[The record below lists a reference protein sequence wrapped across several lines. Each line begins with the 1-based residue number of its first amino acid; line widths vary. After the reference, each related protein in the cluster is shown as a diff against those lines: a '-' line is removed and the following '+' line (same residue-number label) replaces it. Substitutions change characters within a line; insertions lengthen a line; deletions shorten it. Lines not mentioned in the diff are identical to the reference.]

1 MYLGLGNFIIVSV
14 TLFVIGI
21 VGFLANR
28 KNILL
33 LLLALEIMLLAVN
46 LNFVV
51 FSVFLDYL
59 LGQLFT
65 LIVLTVA
72 AAESA
77 LGLAILIVYYRVR
90 GGIASS
96 VGAWPSSAGT
106 LDQRTVSKRMS
117 SSLAGAG
124 TGRDIVDRVLPCR

>member
-51 FSVFLDYL
+51 FSVFLDDL

-90 GGIASS
+90 GGIALDT
-96 VGAWPSSAGT
+96 VQT
-106 LDQRTVSKRMS
+106 LRS
-117 SSLAGAG
+117 
-124 TGRDIVDRVLPCR
+124 

>member
-14 TLFVIGI
+14 TLFIIGL

-51 FSVFLDYL
+51 FSVFLDDL

-90 GGIASS
+90 GGIALDT
-96 VGAWPSSAGT
+96 VQT
-106 LDQRTVSKRMS
+106 LRS
-117 SSLAGAG
+117 
-124 TGRDIVDRVLPCR
+124 

>member
-1 MYLGLGNFIIVSV
+1 MFTIGL
-14 TLFVIGI
+14 
-21 VGFLANR
+21 VGFLVNR

-46 LNFVV
+46 INFVV
-51 FSVFLDYL
+51 FSVFLDDL
-59 LGQLFT
+59 LGQVFT

-90 GGIASS
+90 GGIALDT
-96 VGAWPSSAGT
+96 VQT
-106 LDQRTVSKRMS
+106 LRS
-117 SSLAGAG
+117 
-124 TGRDIVDRVLPCR
+124 

>member
-1 MYLGLGNFIIVSV
+1 LFTIGL
-14 TLFVIGI
+14 

-46 LNFVV
+46 INFVV
-51 FSVFLDYL
+51 FSVFLDDL
-59 LGQLFT
+59 LGQIFT

-90 GGIASS
+90 GGIALDT
-96 VGAWPSSAGT
+96 VQT
-106 LDQRTVSKRMS
+106 LRS
-117 SSLAGAG
+117 
-124 TGRDIVDRVLPCR
+124 

>member
-14 TLFVIGI
+14 TLFFIGL
-21 VGFLANR
+21 VGFLVNR

-46 LNFVV
+46 INFVV
-51 FSVFLDYL
+51 FSVFLDDL
-59 LGQLFT
+59 LGQIFT

-90 GGIASS
+90 GGIALDT
-96 VGAWPSSAGT
+96 VQT
-106 LDQRTVSKRMS
+106 LRS
-117 SSLAGAG
+117 
-124 TGRDIVDRVLPCR
+124 

>member
-1 MYLGLGNFIIVSV
+1 MHLGLGNFIIVSV
-14 TLFVIGI
+14 ILFIIGL
-21 VGFLANR
+21 VGFLVNR

-46 LNFVV
+46 INFVV
-51 FSVFLDYL
+51 FSVFLDDL
-59 LGQLFT
+59 LGQIFT

-90 GGIASS
+90 GGIALDT
-96 VGAWPSSAGT
+96 VQT
-106 LDQRTVSKRMS
+106 LRS
-117 SSLAGAG
+117 
-124 TGRDIVDRVLPCR
+124 

>member
-1 MYLGLGNFIIVSV
+1 MYLSLGNFIIVSV
-14 TLFVIGI
+14 TLFTIGL

-46 LNFVV
+46 INFVV
-51 FSVFLDYL
+51 FSVFLDDL
-59 LGQLFT
+59 LGQVFT

-90 GGIASS
+90 GGIALDT
-96 VGAWPSSAGT
+96 VQT
-106 LDQRTVSKRMS
+106 LRS
-117 SSLAGAG
+117 
-124 TGRDIVDRVLPCR
+124 

>member
-1 MYLGLGNFIIVSV
+1 
-14 TLFVIGI
+14 
-21 VGFLANR
+21 
-28 KNILL
+28 
-33 LLLALEIMLLAVN
+33 MLLAVN

-51 FSVFLDYL
+51 FSVFLDDL

-90 GGIASS
+90 GGIALDT
-96 VGAWPSSAGT
+96 VQT
-106 LDQRTVSKRMS
+106 LRS
-117 SSLAGAG
+117 
-124 TGRDIVDRVLPCR
+124 

>member
-1 MYLGLGNFIIVSV
+1 MYLSLGNFIIVSV
-14 TLFVIGI
+14 TLFTIGL

-46 LNFVV
+46 INFVV
-51 FSVFLDYL
+51 FSVFFYDL
-59 LGQLFT
+59 LGQVFT

-90 GGIASS
+90 GGIALDT
-96 VGAWPSSAGT
+96 VQT
-106 LDQRTVSKRMS
+106 LRS
-117 SSLAGAG
+117 
-124 TGRDIVDRVLPCR
+124 

>member
-1 MYLGLGNFIIVSV
+1 MYLGLGNCIIVSV
-14 TLFVIGI
+14 TLFIIGL

-51 FSVFLDYL
+51 FSVFLDDL

-90 GGIASS
+90 GGIALDT
-96 VGAWPSSAGT
+96 VQT
-106 LDQRTVSKRMS
+106 LRS
-117 SSLAGAG
+117 
-124 TGRDIVDRVLPCR
+124 

>member
-1 MYLGLGNFIIVSV
+1 MYLSLGNFIIVSV
-14 TLFVIGI
+14 TLFTIGL

-46 LNFVV
+46 INFVV
-51 FSVFLDYL
+51 FSVFLDDL
-59 LGQLFT
+59 LGQVFT

-90 GGIASS
+90 GGLALDT
-96 VGAWPSSAGT
+96 VQT
-106 LDQRTVSKRMS
+106 LRS
-117 SSLAGAG
+117 
-124 TGRDIVDRVLPCR
+124 

>member
-14 TLFVIGI
+14 TLFTIGL

-46 LNFVV
+46 INFVV
-51 FSVFLDYL
+51 FSVFLDDL
-59 LGQLFT
+59 LGQIFT

-90 GGIASS
+90 GGIALDT
-96 VGAWPSSAGT
+96 VQT
-106 LDQRTVSKRMS
+106 LRS
-117 SSLAGAG
+117 
-124 TGRDIVDRVLPCR
+124 

>member
-1 MYLGLGNFIIVSV
+1 MYLSLGNFIIVSV
-14 TLFVIGI
+14 TLFTIGL
-21 VGFLANR
+21 VGFLVNQ

-46 LNFVV
+46 INFVV
-51 FSVFLDYL
+51 FSVFLDDL
-59 LGQLFT
+59 LGQVFT

-90 GGIASS
+90 GGIALDT
-96 VGAWPSSAGT
+96 VQT
-106 LDQRTVSKRMS
+106 LRS
-117 SSLAGAG
+117 
-124 TGRDIVDRVLPCR
+124 

>member
-14 TLFVIGI
+14 ILFIIGL
-21 VGFLANR
+21 VGFLVNR

-46 LNFVV
+46 INFVV
-51 FSVFLDYL
+51 FSVFLDDL
-59 LGQLFT
+59 LGQIFT

-90 GGIASS
+90 GGIALDT
-96 VGAWPSSAGT
+96 VQT
-106 LDQRTVSKRMS
+106 LRS
-117 SSLAGAG
+117 
-124 TGRDIVDRVLPCR
+124 

>member
-1 MYLGLGNFIIVSV
+1 MYLSLGNFIIVSV
-14 TLFVIGI
+14 TLFTIGL
-21 VGFLANR
+21 VGFLVNR

-51 FSVFLDYL
+51 FSVFLDDL

-90 GGIASS
+90 GGIALDT
-96 VGAWPSSAGT
+96 VQT
-106 LDQRTVSKRMS
+106 LRS
-117 SSLAGAG
+117 
-124 TGRDIVDRVLPCR
+124 

>member
-14 TLFVIGI
+14 ILFTIGL
-21 VGFLANR
+21 VGFLVNR

-46 LNFVV
+46 INFVV
-51 FSVFLDYL
+51 FSVFLDDL
-59 LGQLFT
+59 LGQIFT

-90 GGIASS
+90 GGIALDT
-96 VGAWPSSAGT
+96 VQT
-106 LDQRTVSKRMS
+106 LRS
-117 SSLAGAG
+117 
-124 TGRDIVDRVLPCR
+124 

>member
-1 MYLGLGNFIIVSV
+1 MYLSLGNFIIVSV
-14 TLFVIGI
+14 TLFTIGL

-33 LLLALEIMLLAVN
+33 LLLALEIMLRAVN
-46 LNFVV
+46 INFVV
-51 FSVFLDYL
+51 FSVFLDDL
-59 LGQLFT
+59 LGQVFT

-90 GGIASS
+90 GGIALDT
-96 VGAWPSSAGT
+96 VQT
-106 LDQRTVSKRMS
+106 LRS
-117 SSLAGAG
+117 
-124 TGRDIVDRVLPCR
+124 

>member
-1 MYLGLGNFIIVSV
+1 MYLGLGNFLIVSV
-14 TLFVIGI
+14 ILFIIGL

-46 LNFVV
+46 INFVV
-51 FSVFLDYL
+51 FSVFLDDL
-59 LGQLFT
+59 LGQIFT

-90 GGIASS
+90 GGIALDT
-96 VGAWPSSAGT
+96 VQT
-106 LDQRTVSKRMS
+106 LRS
-117 SSLAGAG
+117 
-124 TGRDIVDRVLPCR
+124 

>member
-1 MYLGLGNFIIVSV
+1 MYLSLGNFIIVSV
-14 TLFVIGI
+14 TLFTIGL
-21 VGFLANR
+21 VGFLVNR

-46 LNFVV
+46 INFVV
-51 FSVFLDYL
+51 FSVFLDDL
-59 LGQLFT
+59 LGQIFT

-90 GGIASS
+90 GGIALDT
-96 VGAWPSSAGT
+96 VQT
-106 LDQRTVSKRMS
+106 LRS
-117 SSLAGAG
+117 
-124 TGRDIVDRVLPCR
+124 

>member
-14 TLFVIGI
+14 TLFTIGL

-28 KNILL
+28 KYILL

-46 LNFVV
+46 INFVV
-51 FSVFLDYL
+51 FSVFLDDL
-59 LGQLFT
+59 LGQIFT

-90 GGIASS
+90 GGIALDT
-96 VGAWPSSAGT
+96 VQT
-106 LDQRTVSKRMS
+106 LRS
-117 SSLAGAG
+117 
-124 TGRDIVDRVLPCR
+124 